1 MPSRSKTCLALLRV
15 SIGRY
20 SEPEFL
26 GSHKY
31 LSQQT
36 LADKSWSLVY
46 PQNIISNWQFSHSN
60 LHNSADSGRPL
71 SILHTIFLHC
81 FFRDFTMSQELIRD
95 FTPAEGVRVLAFNR
109 PTKRNALSGELFSVF
124 LDRLS
129 LAAADKAVRAII
141 VTGSNMFVFG
151 SPDIKE
157 IAALDA
163 EAARG

>member
-36 LADKSWSLVY
+36 LADKSWSLV
-46 PQNIISNWQFSHSN
+46 HSN

-141 VTGSNMFVFG
+141 VTGSNMFVF
-151 SPDIKE
+151 E